1 MVAFDSPK
9 VAKPSM
15 EDEELMV
22 MAPQQ
27 NKKCRL
33 EMDEAEGGC
42 RTRLEVVNANLS
54 EVPIQLCSELAR
66 SPSSKSPWDGLSG
79 EAESSLKGGRS
90 GLELGSHGVPS
101 PLQLAASSKQKGGL
115 LHNKKRFQSSLNDV
129 AMLENP

>member
-1 MVAFDSPK
+1 MVAFDSPE

-33 EMDEAEGGC
+33 EVDEAEGGC

-54 EVPIQLCSELAR
+54 EVPI
-66 SPSSKSPWDGLSG
+66 
-79 EAESSLKGGRS
+79 
-90 GLELGSHGVPS
+90 
-101 PLQLAASSKQKGGL
+101 
-115 LHNKKRFQSSLNDV
+115 
-129 AMLENP
+129 